1 MVWNPG
7 QMIPMYENKYLTQIY
22 STVEEFIEDYKTCGL
37 PVILSDTSL
46 TTLFYLL
53 YAKYGN
59 SPIANSDENQFKY
72 KMMSIIF
79 QHGPTW
85 EKRLEIQADIRAL
98 SLEEARVGF
107 TNINNH
113 ALNPDTA
120 PSTQDT
126 NELSYV
132 NDQNVSKS
140 TKSKVDAAN
149 DLWYILRTD
158 ASTYFLD
165 EFKKLFL
172 KIVRPQHTYIFS
184 TVETDDENADL
195 EV

>member
-1 MVWNPG
+1 MMIIPG
-7 QMIPMYENKYLTQIY
+7 QMIPQYENKYFTQIY
-22 STVEEFIEDYKTCGL
+22 DNVELFIEDYKTCGL

-72 KMMSIIF
+72 KVMSIIF

-85 EKRLEIQADIRAL
+85 EKRLELQADMKAL
-98 SLEEARVGF
+98 TLEEARVGY

-113 ALNPDTA
+113 AFNPETA

-126 NELSYV
+126 NELNYV
-132 NDQNVSKS
+132 SDQNVSKS
-140 TKSKVDAAN
+140 SKSKIDAVR

-158 ASTYFLD
+158 VTTDFLD

-172 KIVRPQHTYIFS
+172 KVVRPRDTYIY
-184 TVETDDENADL
+184 TTLIENSDM